1 MPSNRA
7 REQNISFAIFSR
19 KKNGQ
24 ISENGGELKIGAI
37 LSTWPSDVFHDKVNN
52 SDFATNREKKMGT
65 FFQGHS
71 AQNVIFESGFLDLA
85 DFRQVTLTED
95 AFLFAE
101 IPHLFSDVADILDMQ
116 YV

>member
-1 MPSNRA
+1 MPSIRA

-52 SDFATNREKKMGT
+52 SDFATNRETNMGT
-65 FFQGHS
+65 FFQGQ
-71 AQNVIFESGFLDLA
+71 A
-85 DFRQVTLTED
+85 RRKTLSSRV
-95 AFLFAE
+95 AF
-101 IPHLFSDVADILDMQ
+101 
-116 YV
+116 